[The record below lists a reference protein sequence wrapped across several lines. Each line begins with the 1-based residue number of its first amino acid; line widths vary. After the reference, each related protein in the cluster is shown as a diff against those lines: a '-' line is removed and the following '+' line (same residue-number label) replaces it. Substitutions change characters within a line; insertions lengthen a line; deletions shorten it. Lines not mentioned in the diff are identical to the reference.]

1 MAKIAFINT
10 SVVFH
15 PTGKKVSERVLPKK
29 ESLKLLQHLENR
41 KYIPN
46 QEFVNKIN
54 SVQNSWKAAVYNKYR
69 GMTVAQLIARAG
81 GPKRLNFPKT
91 RSVIIMDHN
100 SPPSLVSIMIEYL
113 IELNMCI
120 EYGMVD
126 Y

>member
-1 MAKIAFINT
+1 MPCAKIAFINT

-15 PTGKKVSERVLPKK
+15 LTGKKVSERVLPKK
-29 ESLKLLQHLENR
+29 ESLKLLKHLENR

-69 GMTVAQLIARAG
+69 RMTVAQLIARAG

-91 RSVIIMDHN
+91 RSVMDHN
-100 SPPSLVSIMIEYL
+100 FPPSLVSIMIEYL
-113 IELNMCI
+113 TELNMCI